1 MVGTRVHGRSDVDK
15 QTKKYSWPKGTPVC
29 FEFDTS
35 SNNDQQFLD
44 APQDAS
50 LSSHDQMT
58 FSC

>member
-1 MVGTRVHGRSDVDK
+1 MVGTKVHGRSDVDK

-50 LSSHDQMT
+50 LSSHDH
-58 FSC
+58 